1 VDGTIQDPWY
11 VLHVLSNHEKRVSR
25 FLSLLN
31 IEHYLPQYSE
41 RSRWSDRTVT
51 LERPLFV
58 GYVFARFQAGGRCPV
73 IGTPGVLKIL
83 GRDRLDMV
91 ADEEIDRIRRALTAG
106 CKLRPH
112 PQVTAGSRVR
122 VVQGIFAGAEGVVTE
137 LRKHCSVI
145 IELPA
150 VQQFF
155 SLEVNMSDIEVL
167 AKNPTTE
174 NSHASGMFYP
184 GRERWANS

>member
-1 VDGTIQDPWY
+1 MDGMNQEPWY
-11 VLHVLSNHEKRVSR
+11 VLHVLANHEKRVSR
-25 FLSLLN
+25 FLSLLS

-51 LERPLFV
+51 LERPLFM
-58 GYVFARFQAGGRCPV
+58 GYVFARFEAGGRCPV

-83 GRDRLDMV
+83 GKDRLDMV

-112 PQVTAGSRVR
+112 AQVTAGSRVR
-122 VVQGIFAGAEGVVTE
+122 VVKGIFAGAEGVVTE
-137 LRKHCSVI
+137 LRRHCSVI

-155 SLEVNMSDIEVL
+155 SLEVDINDIEVL
-167 AKNPTTE
+167 TKKPATGTDETSNI
-174 NSHASGMFYP
+174 FYP
-184 GRERWANS
+184 RKERWAN